1 LLGAALPYPVFADTP
16 RIAGVADERRFYP
29 AAALEK
35 RRRQGEVVGRA
46 LAGTG
51 VRLMF
56 EGGMCAFGYYSRLPY
71 LVELTGLTQYSLAK
85 LPLGARGWIGHE
97 KHATVQWM
105 TENDIHLVLS
115 HAFPPVTRPSSPP
128 ADHVYFGDAAVARIV
143 RYDDALMQH
152 LAGVEDVR
160 FTPIEVVVERKRRQ
174 IDGASRQRAEE
185 HYASLDRYYLA
196 GAGDAGREI
205 ARDLRA
211 RIDAKP

>member
-1 LLGAALPYPVFADTP
+1 LPYPVFAKAP

-29 AAALEK
+29 PAALEK
-35 RRRQGEVVGRA
+35 RRRQADVVGRA
-46 LAGTG
+46 LAGTE

-85 LPLGARGWIGHE
+85 LPLKARGWIGHE
-97 KHATVQWM
+97 KHATLQWT

-115 HAFPPVTRPSSPP
+115 HAFPPVARPPNPP
-128 ADHVYFGDAAVARIV
+128 ADHLYFGDVAVARIH
-143 RYDDALMQH
+143 RYDDALMQQ
-152 LAGVEDVR
+152 LAGVDGVQ
-160 FTPIEVVVERKRRQ
+160 FTPIEAVVERKRRE
-174 IDGASRQRAEE
+174 IDRASRQQAEE
-185 HYASLDRYYLA
+185 HYAWLDRYYLA